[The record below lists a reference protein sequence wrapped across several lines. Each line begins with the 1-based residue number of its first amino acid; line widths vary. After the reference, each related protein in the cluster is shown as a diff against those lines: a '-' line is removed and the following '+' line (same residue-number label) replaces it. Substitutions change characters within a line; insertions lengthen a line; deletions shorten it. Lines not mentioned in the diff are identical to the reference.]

1 MLKGTIQTRNNILRK
16 FKNLSPTAKDYSDI
30 RIDKDFIEMNVSE
43 DDVESTVYTLDNK
56 YYKYLA
62 EDIVDIKRDSIQSG
76 NAVIIN
82 FRICLFALKP
92 FIQYEVLNREN
103 MLVFDSVNI
112 ETAGTIPKDYE
123 NHIYYGKLDIDNK
136 QVLMFQSK
144 CKKPENIAEISKNN
158 TSFWVTVHEVMNNKH
173 TFGIPISNSISKLLS
188 LKEELLFL
196 QNEDEI
202 LIETPMVGYRG
213 EYYKKIAFI
222 AGLGMPRGGPY
233 SSLGPYYYF
242 ADFQRS
248 LRYAC
253 VTLNGK
259 PKKVFDELIT
269 RDDTP
274 VFTKGGMVKFILYLG
289 RTKVMLNKEND
300 EKDNT
305 AESLLLASKRPF
317 YNELLR
323 LRDSSGKWAVEYDS
337 VIQPLMEIYD
347 PELKR
352 SRPLDPQFIIK
363 NYEQQTPLQ
372 YAYFSTDNIDLD
384 KDTGFYNIKKA
395 VLI

>member
-16 FKNLSPTAKDYSDI
+16 FKNLSAPKDDLDI
-30 RIDKDFIEMNVSE
+30 RIDKDFIEMNISE
-43 DDVESTVYTLDNK
+43 DDAGSTVYASDNK

-62 EDIVDIKRDSIQSG
+62 EDIVDIKKDSIQQG
-76 NAVIIN
+76 NAIIIN
-82 FRICLFALKP
+82 FRVCLFAMKP
-92 FIQYEVLNREN
+92 FIQYEVVNREN
-103 MLVFDSVNI
+103 MLVFDTVNI
-112 ETAGTIPKDYE
+112 ETSGTIPRNYE
-123 NHIYYGKLDIDNK
+123 NHTYYGKLDIDNK
-136 QVLMFQSK
+136 QVLMFESN
-144 CKKPENIAEISKNN
+144 CENPDSITEISKNN

-173 TFGIPISNSISKLLS
+173 TFGIPISNSISRLLS

-202 LIETPMVGYRG
+202 LIETPMIGYRG
-213 EYYKKIAFI
+213 EYYKKMAFI

-242 ADFQRS
+242 ADYQRS

-253 VTLNGK
+253 ITLDGK

-274 VFTKGGMVKFILYLG
+274 VFIKGGMVKFILYLG
-289 RTKVMLNKEND
+289 RSKVMLNKESD
-300 EKDNT
+300 KKDDT
-305 AESLLLASKRPF
+305 DESLSLANKRPF

-323 LRDSSGKWAVEYDS
+323 LRDSSGKWAAEYDS
-337 VIQPLMEIYD
+337 VIQPLMELYD

-352 SRPLDPQFIIK
+352 SRQLDPQFVIK
-363 NYEQQTPLQ
+363 KYEQQTPLE

-384 KDTGFYNIKKA
+384 NATGFYNINKA
-395 VLI
+395 LLI